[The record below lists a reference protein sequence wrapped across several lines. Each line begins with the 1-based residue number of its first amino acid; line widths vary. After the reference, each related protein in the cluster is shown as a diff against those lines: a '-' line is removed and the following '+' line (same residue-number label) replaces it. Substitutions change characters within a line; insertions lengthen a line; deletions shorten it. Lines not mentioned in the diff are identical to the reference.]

1 MPNVVFH
8 KHGATYSEQVPDD
21 TNLVVNTAI
30 KRSRFRT

>member
-21 TNLVVNTAI
+21 TNLVVNSS
-30 KRSRFRT
+30 RSRT